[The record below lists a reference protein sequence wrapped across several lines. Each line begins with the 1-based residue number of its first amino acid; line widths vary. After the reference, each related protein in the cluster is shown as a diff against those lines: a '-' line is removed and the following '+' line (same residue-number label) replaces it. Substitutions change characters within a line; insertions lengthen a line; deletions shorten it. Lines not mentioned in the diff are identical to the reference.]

1 MANAAAAVEG
11 KKEIDG
17 LDTEDQMRW
26 VEELLENGRL
36 HFKHFLVEPD
46 FVNKLVEKK
55 VLSKFNQKQFDKMG
69 EDNDAKVEELHKNLK
84 TKGWENFK
92 VARQT
97 LYELYPQMGDKKVW
111 DEDLVNE
118 LPVLSLKYQQLGV
131 SDVQADGNTPNMQLH
146 TPEDETDP
154 DGMFSSRSNPKTS
167 SVPVTKQEYSS
178 LPMYNMHKKPLRGL
192 CLLVNNEDYS
202 KAEGLKDRRG
212 STVDA
217 KRIEDLFS
225 GLGFHVESQKNL
237 TKLSLRRLIELLQ
250 RYKDLQKYNCFVAV
264 FLSHGENESLNCVD
278 GETMRIDDI
287 INSFKGDTCPAL
299 AGTPKWFIIQACR
312 GSEFN
317 YEIQHDAPEDEDY
330 EQMPEKPMSIPAC
343 ADFYISYATAPG
355 YYSFRNINSGSW
367 FINDMCSVL
376 HEYSQREDVNT
387 MMTRVNRRV
396 ALGRTVEGGGSIRKQ
411 MPCHVNMLTS
421 ALFLHPMRSSDI

>member
-1 MANAAAAVEG
+1 
-11 KKEIDG
+11 
-17 LDTEDQMRW
+17 
-26 VEELLENGRL
+26 
-36 HFKHFLVEPD
+36 
-46 FVNKLVEKK
+46 
-55 VLSKFNQKQFDKMG
+55 
-69 EDNDAKVEELHKNLK
+69 
-84 TKGWENFK
+84 
-92 VARQT
+92 
-97 LYELYPQMGDKKVW
+97 
-111 DEDLVNE
+111 LVNE
-118 LPVLSLKYQQLGV
+118 LPVLSLKYQNLSI
-131 SDVQADGNTPNMQLH
+131 SDTQADGNTPNMQLH
-146 TPEDETDP
+146 TPDESTDP
-154 DGMFSSRSNPKTS
+154 DGMFSSRSSPHPKTS

-217 KRIEDLFS
+217 KRIESLFS

-312 GSEFN
+312 GCEFN
-317 YEIQHDAPEDEDY
+317 YEIQHDAPEDEHDAY

-376 HEYSQREDVNT
+376 HEYGQREDVNT

-421 ALFLHPMRSSDI
+421 ALFLHPMQSKSSDI